1 MEEKRSFGEYI
12 RKKRQEGG
20 LTQRELAERLF
31 VAESTVSKWERGLSY
46 PDVSLIPEVCRQLSI
61 SEHEFFTACDDDKAH
76 AQAREARLWRGLT
89 KGWQWFFALSYA
101 IAIVVCFI
109 CDLAVF
115 KRLDWF
121 WIVLTSLMLAFC
133 FTNLPML
140 VKKNRLPVCLGA
152 ATGALF
158 LLLLVCWL
166 YTGGAWVLG
175 GLAITAACL
184 ALPWGVWAL
193 WRFYGC
199 HVAVLSVA
207 WFSLWL
213 PGLLAVIRLFSG
225 GDWLLRLGLPITGA
239 CLAVLWLCFAVGRW
253 LPVNGWLKAGIYT
266 ALTALLIPG
275 GTAFADWLSGG
286 RADPKPE
293 IYFQWGRLFSPEGYE
308 WINVLV
314 FLCLLAA
321 AAVLLTVGAVRAV
334 RKMSLR

>member
-101 IAIVVCFI
+101 IAIVCFI

-175 GLAITAACL
+175 GLAITAACKNVDAAWSFVRNWL
-184 ALPWGVWAL
+184 TEDYQTKDYMYEFPTNRHAFETMAERAMTQEYTEDPETGEQIPVMDTYWFEDGEVQVGPLTQEEYDAFMRLYESCNSIYSYDEAILNIIKEEIEPFFDGQKTAEETARLIQNRVSL
-193 WRFYGC
+193 Y
-199 HVAVLSVA
+199 VAEQ
-207 WFSLWL
+207 
-213 PGLLAVIRLFSG
+213 G
-225 GDWLLRLGLPITGA
+225 
-239 CLAVLWLCFAVGRW
+239 
-253 LPVNGWLKAGIYT
+253 
-266 ALTALLIPG
+266 
-275 GTAFADWLSGG
+275 
-286 RADPKPE
+286 
-293 IYFQWGRLFSPEGYE
+293 
-308 WINVLV
+308 
-314 FLCLLAA
+314 
-321 AAVLLTVGAVRAV
+321 
-334 RKMSLR
+334 